1 MSKKTFFQDCWLIDP
16 AFNSWLEKVNNDLRI
31 FQCKFCKSQL
41 SLSNMGKRTIISHTE
56 GQKHEKNLPSNCILK
71 TVKKT
76 FFQPPRPKGNNSNNS
91 IKQSQTL
98 VTLTL
103 RNSEII
109 IAEIYWAF
117 KSIYNFLL
125 SSGGDTKSLFTNM
138 FPDSNVANSFS
149 MSKEKFSY
157 VINFGIAPYIRDML
171 VENVKRSTFF
181 SIGFDESF
189 NETLHECQMD
199 FVV

>member
-76 FFQPPRPKGNNSNNS
+76 FFQPPRPKDNNSNNS
-91 IKQSQTL
+91 IEQSRSL

-103 RNSEII
+103 RNGGII
-109 IAEIYWAF
+109 TAKIYWAF
-117 KSIYNFLL
+117 KCIYNNFSL
-125 SSGGDTKSLFTNM
+125 SSCDAYLPICFQT
-138 FPDSNVANSFS
+138 V
-149 MSKEKFSY
+149 MS
-157 VINFGIAPYIRDML
+157 
-171 VENVKRSTFF
+171 
-181 SIGFDESF
+181 
-189 NETLHECQMD
+189 
-199 FVV
+199 